1 MLRLAVVLGFLV
13 AHAFGA
19 AALVAAQEATPAA
32 APTAPQRT
40 DTRYF
45 LPYGPEG
52 LSPTLTVVAETSGVC
67 AHESLE
73 TPGRP
78 DAWDC
83 LGATDNTIYD
93 PCFASPFIAPEDE
106 AELACASA
114 PFADEVV
121 LFRLTG
127 PLPRVKEGQPA
138 DGIAPVGAVQEAAVD
153 PWQLPWALEL
163 ANGERCTL
171 LTGATAVL
179 AGHRVN
185 YGCDGGSVLGEVDR
199 SQPLWTASYLADGA
213 VSTTLVNVVVA
224 WA

>member
-1 MLRLAVVLGFLV
+1 MLRLVLVLGFLAAHGV
-13 AHAFGA
+13 AGTA
-19 AALVAAQEATPAA
+19 AATAQEATS
-32 APTAPQRT
+32 APVNGAPQRT
-40 DTRYF
+40 DTRHF
-45 LPYGPEG
+45 LPYGPDG
-52 LSPTLTVVAETSGVC
+52 LNPELTVVAETSGVC
-67 AHESLE
+67 AHESLA

-93 PCFASPFIAPEDE
+93 PCFASPFVDPDDG
-106 AELACASA
+106 AELACATG

-121 LFRLTG
+121 LFRVTE
-127 PLPRVKEGQPA
+127 PLPRAKEGQA
-138 DGIAPVGAVQEAAVD
+138 DGIAPVGVGDRANAD

-171 LTGATAVL
+171 LTGATPVL
-179 AGHRVN
+179 AGLRVN
-185 YGCDGGSVLGEVDR
+185 YGCDGGSILGEVDR

-213 VSTTLVNVVVA
+213 VSTTLVDVVVA